1 MKELLKSKLNAGNL
15 VKAINCW
22 AVASVRYSAA
32 IVDWTKEEQRQF
44 DRKTRKLLTM
54 HGGFHPKSDVDRLY
68 LPRKLGGRGIC
79 SIEDCVEEERR
90 SIAMYLSQN
99 QEELLKFARKEL
111 KLPTEN
117 ESKLEFKK
125 RKETEK
131 LSSWKEKKLHGQFA
145 KDTDDIKT
153 NESFNWLCKGE
164 LKRETESLILAAQ
177 EQALNTNSVKARI
190 YHLQENDTCRLC
202 GGAAENVTH
211 IVSGCKKLAQKEYKR
226 RHDKVACF
234 IHWLLC
240 KKYDLEHTDKW
251 YQHQPSP
258 VVENKRYKLL
268 WDFSIQTDRV
278 IEHRRPDIVIVDW
291 EEKECIV
298 IDVAI
303 PADQN
308 IADKEWEKISKY
320 SELKLEIMR
329 LWNVKAKV
337 IPIVV
342 GALGSIPKKLKE
354 HLKSLGLSGD
364 IHCIQK
370 SALLGTAGI
379 LRKVLS
385 V

>member
-1 MKELLKSKLNAGNL
+1 MVSTSAKS
-15 VKAINCW
+15 CC
-22 AVASVRYSAA
+22 
-32 IVDWTKEEQRQF
+32 
-44 DRKTRKLLTM
+44 RK
-54 HGGFHPKSDVDRLY
+54 
-68 LPRKLGGRGIC
+68 
-79 SIEDCVEEERR
+79 
-90 SIAMYLSQN
+90 
-99 QEELLKFARKEL
+99 QEIQTL
-111 KLPTEN
+111 
-117 ESKLEFKK
+117 
-125 RKETEK
+125 
-131 LSSWKEKKLHGQFA
+131 
-145 KDTDDIKT
+145 
-153 NESFNWLCKGE
+153 
-164 LKRETESLILAAQ
+164 
-177 EQALNTNSVKARI
+177 
-190 YHLQENDTCRLC
+190 
-202 GGAAENVTH
+202 
-211 IVSGCKKLAQKEYKR
+211 
-226 RHDKVACF
+226 
-234 IHWLLC
+234 
-240 KKYDLEHTDKW
+240 
-251 YQHQPSP
+251 
-258 VVENKRYKLL
+258 
-268 WDFSIQTDRV
+268 DFSIQTDRV

-354 HLKSLGLSGD
+354 HLKSLGLPGD

>member
-1 MKELLKSKLNAGNL
+1 MIH
-15 VKAINCW
+15 V
-22 AVASVRYSAA
+22 
-32 IVDWTKEEQRQF
+32 
-44 DRKTRKLLTM
+44 
-54 HGGFHPKSDVDRLY
+54 
-68 LPRKLGGRGIC
+68 
-79 SIEDCVEEERR
+79 DCVAVRPRMSRTLLVAAKNLPKR
-90 SIAMYLSQN
+90 SISVDMTKLRASSIGFY
-99 QEELLKFARKEL
+99 ARNM
-111 KLPTEN
+111 T
-117 ESKLEFKK
+117 
-125 RKETEK
+125 
-131 LSSWKEKKLHGQFA
+131 
-145 KDTDDIKT
+145 
-153 NESFNWLCKGE
+153 
-164 LKRETESLILAAQ
+164 
-177 EQALNTNSVKARI
+177 
-190 YHLQENDTCRLC
+190 Y
-202 GGAAENVTH
+202 
-211 IVSGCKKLAQKEYKR
+211 
-226 RHDKVACF
+226 
-234 IHWLLC
+234 
-240 KKYDLEHTDKW
+240 LEHTDKW

-308 IADKEWEKISKY
+308 IADKDWEKISKY
-320 SELKLEIMR
+320 SELKLEITR

-342 GALGSIPKKLKE
+342 GALGSIPKNLKE
-354 HLKSLGLSGD
+354 HSKSLGLPGD